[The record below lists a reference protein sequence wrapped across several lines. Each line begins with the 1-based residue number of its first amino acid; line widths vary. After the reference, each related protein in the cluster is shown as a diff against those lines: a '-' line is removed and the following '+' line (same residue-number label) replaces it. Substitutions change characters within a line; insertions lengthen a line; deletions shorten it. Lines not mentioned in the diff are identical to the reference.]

1 MTPTKK
7 PARCLTTERAKFP
20 TTQVRILMSEHIA
33 TCRQVQLSQYEA
45 AVNGKSDPLAYVDAL
60 VAHHHETVFGK
71 GGQA

>member
-7 PARCLTTERAKFP
+7 PARCTNTERANNP
-20 TTQVRILMSEHIA
+20 NSQVRILMSEHIA
-33 TCRQVQLSQYEA
+33 TRRQVQLSQYEA

-60 VAHHHETVFGK
+60 VAHHHETVFDK

>member
-7 PARCLTTERAKFP
+7 PARCLTTERANQSHS
-20 TTQVRILMSEHIA
+20 QVRILMSKHIA
-33 TCRQVQLSQYEA
+33 TPRQVQLSQYEA

-71 GGQA
+71 GDQA

>member
-1 MTPTKK
+1 MSDIKITRPD
-7 PARCLTTERAKFP
+7 PA
-20 TTQVRILMSEHIA
+20 QH
-33 TCRQVQLSQYEA
+33 EA